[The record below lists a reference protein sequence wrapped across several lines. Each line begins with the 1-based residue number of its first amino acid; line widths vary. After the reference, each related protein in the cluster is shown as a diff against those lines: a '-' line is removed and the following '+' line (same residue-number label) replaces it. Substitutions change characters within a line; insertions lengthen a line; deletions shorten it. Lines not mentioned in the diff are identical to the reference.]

1 MNRQQIIL
9 LMAQASIFLTVF
21 GFGLQA
27 TRDDLLF
34 LVRRPGILVRSLVA
48 MFLVM
53 PLFALLV
60 TRIFEFHPA
69 VKIALGALAISPV
82 PPLLPRREVK
92 AGGHGSYGLGLMA
105 TAALLSIVFVPL
117 ALNLLGRL
125 QGVPLTISSGAVARV
140 VMISILLPLAAGMG
154 FHALA
159 PSLGER
165 IARPVGLIA
174 TGLLAVAAIA
184 ILVGA
189 LPVALSLVGNGT
201 LFVFVA
207 FVAFGLAVGHY
218 LGGPSDEERVV
229 LALSTACRHPALA
242 LAIAGATFPD
252 EKRVVGAIVLYLLL
266 SLIVAIP
273 YEARLRRRVAAP

>member
-1 MNRQQIIL
+1 MNRQQIVL

-60 TRIFEFHPA
+60 TRTFEFHPA

-82 PPLLPRREVK
+82 PPLLPRRQVK
-92 AGGHGSYGLGLMA
+92 AGGQGSYGLGLMA
-105 TAALLSIVFVPL
+105 TAALLSIAFVPL
-117 ALNLLGRL
+117 ALNVLGRI
-125 QGVPLTISSGAVARV
+125 QGVPLTISSWAVARV
-140 VMISILLPLAAGMG
+140 VMISILAPLAAGMG
-154 FHALA
+154 FRALA
-159 PSLGER
+159 PSLAER

-174 TGLLAVAAIA
+174 TGLLAVAVIA

-201 LFVFVA
+201 ILVFVA

-218 LGGPSDEERVV
+218 LGGPTDEERVV

-266 SLIVAIP
+266 NLIVAIP
-273 YEARLRRRVAAP
+273 YQSRLRGKVAAP